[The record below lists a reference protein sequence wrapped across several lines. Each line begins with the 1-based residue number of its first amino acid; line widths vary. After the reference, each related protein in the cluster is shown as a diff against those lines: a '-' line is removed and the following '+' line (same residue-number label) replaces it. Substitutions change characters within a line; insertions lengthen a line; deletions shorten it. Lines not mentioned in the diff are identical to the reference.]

1 MSDMLDETVDDVVDT
16 TTDGAAV
23 DAGEPVARADEP
35 AEPAAPSAPSI
46 DWNDPDVQQQ
56 VGAVSQQ
63 QMLGLLEQLGLV
75 SYEDDQP
82 TPPDPLSDNFAA
94 ESQAYTEA
102 LLAKHLG
109 PIQDY
114 FRAQEAEKT
123 NAAID
128 GALGSAAKAAGL
140 SDIDNSVLRAVAG
153 QFATRPEYARLGA
166 TQQGVEATAK
176 AAAEWI
182 ARERKTAGDA
192 AVLNYRKQ
200 IGEIQDTP
208 AEPSANGG
216 GGLPIEQAPKSYDD
230 VLRKHGLL

>member
-1 MSDMLDETVDDVVDT
+1 VSDMLDETVDDVVDT

-23 DAGEPVARADEP
+23 DADEPVARADEP

-56 VGAVSQQ
+56 VGALSQQ

-94 ESQAYTEA
+94 EQQAYTEA

-123 NAAID
+123 NTMPSTERSSQRSQ
-128 GALGSAAKAAGL
+128 GRGL
-140 SDIDNSVLRAVAG
+140 SADTGRPPRASPDTSQRG
-153 QFATRPEYARLGA
+153 PQYARLGA

-176 AAAEWI
+176 AAAE
-182 ARERKTAGDA
+182 
-192 AVLNYRKQ
+192 YRRRTDKAS
-200 IGEIQDTP
+200 EATR
-208 AEPSANGG
+208 PS
-216 GGLPIEQAPKSYDD
+216 
-230 VLRKHGLL
+230 